1 MTEATQDFQKMGVDF
16 QNSLREFMEGSDK
29 LSKKSLNRVCKALA
43 AYPLEEGIV
52 SLIHEDEI
60 EVYETG
66 KEIQSIKINMM
77 VESLRQD
84 AEDERVKAEKEARDA
99 KT

>member
-1 MTEATQDFQKMGVDF
+1 MSEATMDFQKLGVDF
-16 QNSLREFMEGSDK
+16 QNSLKDFMESSDG
-29 LSKKSLNRVCKALA
+29 LSKNQLKRVLKALA

-52 SLIHEDEI
+52 NLIHEDELSI
-60 EVYETG
+60 YKIGT
-66 KEIQSIKINMM
+66 EIQSIKINMM

-84 AEDERVKAEKEARDA
+84 AEEERVKEAKAARNA